1 MKKFSLL
8 AVLLAAALA
17 FSCKPAPKD
26 QVLLKLQT
34 IVDNGQVAYGHQD
47 DLMYGH
53 TWNATVDEDHALE
66 RSDVKSVTGD
76 YPAILGL
83 ELGDFDLGSRLN
95 LDGNDIDLTREAA
108 VKHYERGGIVTLSWH
123 PDNPATG
130 ESAWDVSGG
139 NVVARLLPGGD
150 LHDTWMVRMARI
162 TDLIESMK
170 TADGTPIPIIWR
182 PWHEH
187 TGSWFWWGW
196 DLCSDEEYNAF
207 WVMTYDY
214 MVKERG
220 LKNLLWATSPNSTDD
235 FAAWTARYPGD
246 DYVDILG
253 YDMYCPTWLPQPEAI
268 PYYIYHTR
276 KDLESLAAFAKE
288 HGKVMAFTETGYE
301 GLTHPAWWTEVLAPA
316 IKDFP
321 IAYVLTWRN
330 SSEAHNKDTHFYA
343 PFPGGPTEQDFCK
356 FIKENKILLLN
367 DIK

>member
-1 MKKFSLL
+1 MRKY
-8 AVLLAAALA
+8 VLLAALLLA
-17 FSCKPAPKD
+17 AACTQPTDKVIDTLKKAVAEGK
-26 QVLLKLQT
+26 VL
-34 IVDNGQVAYGHQD
+34 YGHQD

-53 TWNATVDEDHALE
+53 DWNATEENDHNLD

-83 ELGDFDLGSRLN
+83 ELGDFELGARRN

-108 VKHYERGGIVTLSWH
+108 VKHYQRGGIVTLSWH
-123 PDNPATG
+123 PDNPVTG
-130 ESAWDVSGG
+130 GDAWDLTGG

-150 LHDTWMVRMARI
+150 LHDMWMVRQARI
-162 TDLIESMK
+162 ADFIESIK
-170 TADGTPIPIIWR
+170 TPDGKPIPIIWR

-196 DLCSDEEYNAF
+196 DFCSDEEFNAF

-214 MVKERG
+214 LTKERG
-220 LKNLLWATSPNSTDD
+220 LKNLLWATSPNSVDD
-235 FAAWTARYPGD
+235 FDSWTARYPGD
-246 DYVDILG
+246 KYVDIVG

-268 PYYIYHTR
+268 PYYIWHTR
-276 KDLESLAAFAKE
+276 KDLESLTAFARQ
-288 HGKVMAFTETGYE
+288 HGKIMAFTETGYE
-301 GLTHPAWWTEVLAPA
+301 GLTYPTWWSEVLAAA

-321 IAYVLTWRN
+321 IAYFLTWRN
-330 SSEAHNKDTHFYA
+330 TSEPGRRDVHFYA

-356 FIKENKILLLN
+356 FIKENNILLLN